1 MARLGYLE
9 GVLVVSES
17 IVMAVLALQFGFMAF
32 ILMKLDLKKA
42 ESDRLKRDI
51 EKALDSIKMPE
62 INIDSIKE
70 ELLDVVENLMANMR
84 IPSIADHLGGVV
96 AQFMQ
101 MKQMKMAQELG
112 LTGGLLQMIAMMIEI
127 GLVCPLGYGSP

>member
-1 MARLGYLE
+1 MAGLGYLE
-9 GVLVVSES
+9 GVLVISES

-32 ILMKLDLKKA
+32 ILMKLDMKKS

-101 MKQMKMAQELG
+101 MKQMKMAQEMG
-112 LTGGLLQMIAMMIEI
+112 LTGGQELDATNDD
-127 GLVCPLGYGSP
+127 

>member
-1 MARLGYLE
+1 MVGLGYLE

-32 ILMKLDLKKA
+32 ILMKLDMKKS

-51 EKALDSIKMPE
+51 EQALDSIKMPE
-62 INIDSIKE
+62 INIDSIKD
-70 ELLDVVENLMANMR
+70 ELLDVVEDLMANMR

-112 LTGGLLQMIAMMIEI
+112 LSG
-127 GLVCPLGYGSP
+127 GSPPDESDDD

>member
-1 MARLGYLE
+1 MAGLGYLE

-32 ILMKLDLKKA
+32 ILMKLDMKKS

-51 EKALDSIKMPE
+51 EQALDSIKMPE
-62 INIDSIKE
+62 INIDSIKD
-70 ELLDVVENLMANMR
+70 ELLDVVEDLMANMR

-112 LTGGLLQMIAMMIEI
+112 LSG
-127 GLVCPLGYGSP
+127 GSPPEESDDD

>member
-1 MARLGYLE
+1 MAALGYLE
-9 GVLVVSES
+9 GVLVISES

-32 ILMKLDLKKA
+32 ILMKLDMKKS

-70 ELLDVVENLMANMR
+70 ELIDVVEELMANMR
-84 IPSIADHLGGVV
+84 IPSIADHLGGVFS
-96 AQFMQ
+96 QFMQ
-101 MKQMKMAQELG
+101 MKQMKMAQEMG
-112 LTGGLLQMIAMMIEI
+112 LTGGQELDATNDD
-127 GLVCPLGYGSP
+127 

>member
-1 MARLGYLE
+1 MGGLGYLE

-32 ILMKLDLKKA
+32 ILMKLDLKKS

-62 INIDSIKE
+62 INIDSIKD
-70 ELLDVVENLMANMR
+70 ELLDVVQDLMANMR
-84 IPSIADHLGGVV
+84 IPSIADHLGGVF

-101 MKQMKMAQELG
+101 MKQMKMAQEMG
-112 LTGGLLQMIAMMIEI
+112 LTGGQELDATDED
-127 GLVCPLGYGSP
+127 

>member
-1 MARLGYLE
+1 MVGLGYLE

-32 ILMKLDLKKA
+32 ILMKLDLKKS
-42 ESDRLKRDI
+42 ESDRLKKDI
-51 EKALDSIKMPE
+51 EIALASIKMPE
-62 INIDSIKE
+62 VNIDSIKD
-70 ELLDVVENLMANMR
+70 ELLDVVEDLMANMR

-112 LTGGLLQMIAMMIEI
+112 LSG
-127 GLVCPLGYGSP
+127 GSPPDGSDDD

>member
-1 MARLGYLE
+1 MVGLGYLE

-32 ILMKLDLKKA
+32 ILMKLDMKKS

-51 EKALDSIKMPE
+51 EQALDSIKMPE
-62 INIDSIKE
+62 INIDSIKD
-70 ELLDVVENLMANMR
+70 ELLDVVEELMANMR

-96 AQFMQ
+96 AQIMQ

-112 LTGGLLQMIAMMIEI
+112 LSG
-127 GLVCPLGYGSP
+127 GSPPDESDDD

>member
-1 MARLGYLE
+1 MAGLGYLE

-32 ILMKLDLKKA
+32 ILMKLDMKKS

-51 EKALDSIKMPE
+51 EQALAAIQIPE
-62 INIDSIKE
+62 INIDSIKD
-70 ELLDVVENLMANMR
+70 ELLDVVEDLMANMR

-101 MKQMKMAQELG
+101 MKQMKMAQDMG
-112 LTGGLLQMIAMMIEI
+112 LTGGVEPDATDDD
-127 GLVCPLGYGSP
+127 

>member
-1 MARLGYLE
+1 MI
-9 GVLVVSES
+9 SES
-17 IVMAVLALQFGFMAF
+17 IVMADLALQFGFMAF
-32 ILMKLDLKKA
+32 ILMRLDLKKS

-62 INIDSIKE
+62 INIDSIKD

-84 IPSIADHLGGVV
+84 IPSIADHLGGVF

-101 MKQMKMAQELG
+101 MKQMKMAQEMG
-112 LTGGLLQMIAMMIEI
+112 LTGGQELDATDED
-127 GLVCPLGYGSP
+127 

>member
-1 MARLGYLE
+1 MVGLGCLE
-9 GVLVVSES
+9 GILVVSES

-32 ILMKLDLKKA
+32 ILMKLDMKKS

-51 EKALDSIKMPE
+51 EIALASIKMPE
-62 INIDSIKE
+62 INIDSIKD
-70 ELLDVVENLMANMR
+70 ELLDVVEDLMANMR

-101 MKQMKMAQELG
+101 MKQMKMAQDMG
-112 LTGGLLQMIAMMIEI
+112 LTAGPETE
-127 GLVCPLGYGSP
+127 VSDDD

>member
-1 MARLGYLE
+1 MAGLGYLE

-32 ILMKLDLKKA
+32 ILMKLDMKKS

-51 EKALDSIKMPE
+51 EQALDSIKMPE

-70 ELLDVVENLMANMR
+70 ELLDVVEDLMANMR

-112 LTGGLLQMIAMMIEI
+112 LAG
-127 GLVCPLGYGSP
+127 GSPPDDSDDD

>member
-1 MARLGYLE
+1 MVGLGYLE

-32 ILMKLDLKKA
+32 ILMKLDMKKS

-51 EKALDSIKMPE
+51 EQALDSIKMPE
-62 INIDSIKE
+62 INIDSIKD
-70 ELLDVVENLMANMR
+70 ELLDVVEDLMANMR

-112 LTGGLLQMIAMMIEI
+112 LAG
-127 GLVCPLGYGSP
+127 GSPPEESDDD

>member
-1 MARLGYLE
+1 MVGLGYLE

-32 ILMKLDLKKA
+32 ILMKLDMKKS

-51 EKALDSIKMPE
+51 EQALAAIQIPE
-62 INIDSIKE
+62 INIDSIKD
-70 ELLDVVENLMANMR
+70 ELLDVVEDLMANMR

-96 AQFMQ
+96 AQIMQ

-112 LTGGLLQMIAMMIEI
+112 LSGGIQQDEE
-127 GLVCPLGYGSP
+127 VDND

>member
-1 MARLGYLE
+1 LVGLGYLE
-9 GVLVVSES
+9 GVLMVSES

-32 ILMKLDLKKA
+32 ILMKLDMKKA
-42 ESDRLKRDI
+42 ESDRLKKDI
-51 EKALDSIKMPE
+51 EQALASIKMPE
-62 INIDSIKE
+62 VNIDSIKD
-70 ELLDVVENLMANMR
+70 ELLDVVEDLMANMR

-112 LTGGLLQMIAMMIEI
+112 LTGGAEQDDTNED
-127 GLVCPLGYGSP
+127 

>member
-101 MKQMKMAQELG
+101 MKQMKMAQEMG
-112 LTGGLLQMIAMMIEI
+112 LTGGQELDAIDDD
-127 GLVCPLGYGSP
+127 

>member
-1 MARLGYLE
+1 MVGLGCLE

-32 ILMKLDLKKA
+32 ILMKLDLKKS

-51 EKALDSIKMPE
+51 EQALDSIKMPE

-70 ELLDVVENLMANMR
+70 ELLDVVEDLMANMR

-112 LTGGLLQMIAMMIEI
+112 LAG
-127 GLVCPLGYGSP
+127 GSPPDESDDD

>member
-1 MARLGYLE
+1 MAGLGYLE

-32 ILMKLDLKKA
+32 ILMKLDMKKS

-101 MKQMKMAQELG
+101 MKQMKMAQEMG
-112 LTGGLLQMIAMMIEI
+112 LTAGPETE
-127 GLVCPLGYGSP
+127 VSDDD

>member
-1 MARLGYLE
+1 MAALGYLE
-9 GVLVVSES
+9 GVLMISES

-32 ILMKLDLKKA
+32 ILMKLDMKKS

-51 EKALDSIKMPE
+51 EQALDSIKMPE
-62 INIDSIKE
+62 INLDSIKN
-70 ELLDVVENLMANMR
+70 ELIDVVEELMANMR

-112 LTGGLLQMIAMMIEI
+112 LTGG
-127 GLVCPLGYGSP
+127 SPPDDSDDD